1 MTCYELLHLIAE
13 DAIEAT
19 SDASNL
25 FLCRVRQGG
34 IHYARDM
41 IAEVSHYGET
51 IVIETT
57 ANNTY
62 TYTLNLVEVF

>member
-1 MTCYELLHLIAE
+1 MAPYELLHLIAE

-41 IAEVSHYGET
+41 ICEVSQDGDVIT
-51 IVIETT
+51 IETT

>member
-1 MTCYELLHLIAE
+1 MTTYELLHLIAE
-13 DAIEAT
+13 DAIEPT

-25 FLCRVRQGG
+25 VLCRVRQGG
-34 IHYARDM
+34 LSYARDM
-41 IAEVSHYGET
+41 IADVSQDGEVIT
-51 IVIETT
+51 VETT